1 MHCIRISQL
10 PILARSV
17 HMTGAELLE
26 QRYRRHRSSQAY
38 DLEKRGGMK
47 RVDFLMGKTK
57 FLGLAMT
64 SHGSDVWR
72 LSTVGLSSQLVDLG
86 KTHHG
91 REGTP
96 FAPQIGD
103 DKASLSM
110 DISTSS
116 L

>member
-1 MHCIRISQL
+1 MDGVHRAL

-47 RVDFLMGKTK
+47 RVDFFMGKTK

-64 SHGSDVWR
+64 CD
-72 LSTVGLSSQLVDLG
+72 
-86 KTHHG
+86 
-91 REGTP
+91 
-96 FAPQIGD
+96 
-103 DKASLSM
+103 M
-110 DISTSS
+110 
-116 L
+116 